1 MEAYTLWKCNVCVR
15 PELNLTA
22 KWTKYLKDLLPTT
35 LNISSWTCA
44 LTNVSVRIVNKARV
58 LTGDE
63 FNYESFIMSHCTHS
77 SDLILLLLFS
87 WCCRAKVSCHH
98 LSLFCF
104 CLFFFLQQISGN
116 CNTTVLHTPEGYSY
130 LYSYDCTLVPGNV
143 NTTVYRM
150 IQTEYNYLLC
160 SGVGKKICQKYSSE
174 YIETLKRYCT

>member
-1 MEAYTLWKCNVCVR
+1 MFHCSASRLKYRLNSQHASVEAYTLWKCNVCVR

-58 LTGDE
+58 LTGNE
-63 FNYESFIMSHCTHS
+63 FNDESFIMSHCTHS

-104 CLFFFLQQISGN
+104 CLFFSCSKSPVIATPQSCTHQRAIHTCTATTARWCQVTSTPRSTGWFKL
-116 CNTTVLHTPEGYSY
+116 NTITCYVQE
-130 LYSYDCTLVPGNV
+130 
-143 NTTVYRM
+143 
-150 IQTEYNYLLC
+150 
-160 SGVGKKICQKYSSE
+160 
-174 YIETLKRYCT
+174 